1 MIILTILIVMMVEI
15 DPLGC
20 SESISYCMRDKDKWD
35 GKRKKRKRNA
45 LFQKKK
51 KECAEVEGSVSI
63 VNLLF

>member
-1 MIILTILIVMMVEI
+1 MMVEI

-20 SESISYCMRDKDKWD
+20 SESISYCMREKDKWD
-35 GKRKKRKRNA
+35 GKGKKRKGNA
-45 LFQKKK
+45 LSPKKEKIKKK